1 MVLIENLPFFN
12 SFETIQSKIYDTF
25 TNSSNSA
32 VLSAVSTIFRVAMDD
47 PNRSYSKG
55 SSSTLGTVDEASNVG
70 AGAKHLMALEELNMK
85 GIATAFQF
93 LTKRE
98 DAVKC
103 MNWLPELIDK
113 IIN

>member
-1 MVLIENLPFFN
+1 
-12 SFETIQSKIYDTF
+12 
-25 TNSSNSA
+25 
-32 VLSAVSTIFRVAMDD
+32 MDD
-47 PNRSYSKG
+47 PNRIYGKA
-55 SSSTLGTVDEASNVG
+55 SSSTLGTVEETIGAG

-93 LTKRE
+93 LTKKE
-98 DAVKC
+98 DVIKC